1 MLDLIKTFL
10 TQGASRE
17 HRRPEALTL
26 QIAAAGLLLEVS
38 RADFN
43 VGEDELKVIA
53 EALKQQFG
61 FSEEDTQTLLEL
73 VLAKDEDMV
82 SMHPFLRMIND
93 HFTPEQKCRIV
104 EDMWRVAFADQ
115 SLDKYEE
122 AQIRKIA
129 DLLYVPHKDFIRAKL
144 RMQEAVKK
152 S

>member
-1 MLDLIKTFL
+1 
-10 TQGASRE
+10 
-17 HRRPEALTL
+17 
-26 QIAAAGLLLEVS
+26 
-38 RADFN
+38 
-43 VGEDELKVIA
+43 
-53 EALKQQFG
+53 
-61 FSEEDTQTLLEL
+61 LLEL

-104 EDMWRVAFADQ
+104 EDMWRVAFADH

>member
-17 HRRPEALTL
+17 YRRPEALTL

-61 FSEEDTQTLLEL
+61 FSDEDTQTLLEL
-73 VLAKDEDMV
+73 VLANDEETV
-82 SMHPFLRMIND
+82 SMHPFLRLIND
-93 HFTPEQKCRIV
+93 QFTPEQKRRIV
-104 EDMWRVAFADQ
+104 EDLWRVAFADHR
-115 SLDKYEE
+115 LDKYEE

-144 RMQEAVKK
+144 RVQEAVKK